1 MAFSFINF
9 GLLYI
14 NAPNIKAIIISNTSD
29 TNRELLKDIQKHQRG
44 GLSGK
49 PLKAKMIKILEKLYN
64 EKIILDHGMEVGSE
78 LANVLSGGDTNI
90 KKLISEDEMYNLELE
105 SFMKLI
111 ETKKTQERIKHTL
124 NTGKLLVN

>member
-1 MAFSFINF
+1 
-9 GLLYI
+9 
-14 NAPNIKAIIISNTSD
+14 
-29 TNRELLKDIQKHQRG
+29 
-44 GLSGK
+44 
-49 PLKAKMIKILEKLYN
+49 
-64 EKIILDHGMEVGSE
+64 MEVGSE